1 MWIARA
7 TNITIGV
14 LTLLL
19 SFAATWWRYG
29 VEQAVSPSIV
39 LTAAIFSFMAITL
52 AMSLRRGAP
61 RGATTNDGQGNAGMI
76 WLVLLLLTA
85 AATWELVPSGERPAM
100 GIVLALLAGLA
111 IGAAVGPG
119 IDLGS
124 DGTGVSDGSRRTV
137 TTSTVLS
144 EPVALRRGRRAGR

>member
-7 TNITIGV
+7 TNVTIGV
-14 LTLLL
+14 LTLVM
-19 SFAATWWRYG
+19 SFLATWWRYD
-29 VEQAVSPSIV
+29 VERSVSPSIV

-52 AMSLRRGAP
+52 TMSLRPGAP
-61 RGATTNDGQGNAGMI
+61 AGTSPSAGQGNAGMI

-85 AATWELVPSGERPAM
+85 AATWELIPSTDRPAL
-100 GIVLALLAGLA
+100 GIVLALVVGLA

-124 DGTGVSDGSRRTV
+124 DDDSTRTV
-137 TTSTVLS
+137 ARSSVLTETS
-144 EPVALRRGRRAGR
+144 LRRRRGGR